1 MTEEYRDIND
11 FPNYQVS
18 NLGNVRNKWRGNILK
33 HRPCEKKYGYI
44 CYLVQL
50 YNDTRTL
57 GFNKKIHKLVA
68 DAFLPN
74 PDNKPIIDHI
84 DRNTSNNNVSNLRW
98 ATYSENSLNSK
109 TRIDNI
115 SGERNIFYSV
125 QKQKWTYSHT
135 KDKKT
140 ISCGFYDT
148 KEEAIKAKETGDYNL
163 MKTNTGEKYITY
175 KANRNKYMFE
185 KTTNGIRYR
194 KAFAT
199 LEEAINER
207 NKYLINHI

>member
-1 MTEEYRDIND
+1 MEEYRSITDS
-11 FPNYQVS
+11 PNYEVS
-18 NLGNVRNKWRGNILK
+18 NFGNVRNKKTKFVLK
-33 HRPCEKKYGYI
+33 PRIEKAPHCDY
-44 CYLVQL
+44 VR
-50 YNDTRTL
+50 YNVHIADVDGKQR
-57 GFNKKIHKLVA
+57 NQKIHRLVA
-68 DAFLPN
+68 EAFIPKVEGK
-74 PDNKPIIDHI
+74 DIIDHI
-84 DRNTSNNNVSNLRW
+84 DGNTENNNVSNLRW

-109 TRIDNI
+109 TRIDNV

-163 MKTNTGEKYITY
+163 MKTNTGEKHITY

-207 NKYLINHI
+207 NKYIITI